1 MVELNAVFRAIM
13 VSWKKCRNTEKI
25 VMQVVYHF
33 FYFKNN
39 MKFMLERMVF
49 MDDLTKVEKKKRKK
63 MKSYQPA
70 GLQNVFDAYVKNCAV
85 RQRFVNVA
93 GFCVFANI
101 SRTTFYNYRKN
112 DKYELA
118 MDYIDNVMEDET
130 LNVPNKQYPIA
141 ILYLKNKF
149 GYSDKVESRNVNTN
163 IEHLIS
169 TIDDDEG
176 LDL

>member
-1 MVELNAVFRAIM
+1 
-13 VSWKKCRNTEKI
+13 
-25 VMQVVYHF
+25 
-33 FYFKNN
+33 
-39 MKFMLERMVF
+39 MKFMLERMTI
-49 MDDLTKVEKKKRKK
+49 MDDVTVIEKKKRKK
-63 MKSYQPA
+63 PKSYKPTA
-70 GLQNVFDAYVKNCAV
+70 LQNVFDAYVESCAI
-85 RQRFVNVA
+85 RKRFVNIA
-93 GFCVFANI
+93 GFCVFANM

-112 DKYELA
+112 VNYEQA

-130 LNVPNKQYPIA
+130 LNVSNKQYPIA